1 MWVCMSVHLND
12 RESVFVCV
20 CLCYEIC
27 TRKIWAKKSVSS
39 FLLLSSLFPFSFFRK
54 GTVCCTR
61 GSTTPGTLLWC
72 KPESNSGALCRKHAR
87 THTRAFTSVHE
98 QTLRFM
104 FRASKQRRK
113 ADRIVLECQE
123 QAYWLINRPPV
134 RSITLYCIQ
143 LYCAVHAMLQHNYMI
158 ISILSNY

>member
-1 MWVCMSVHLND
+1 MTEKVCLC
-12 RESVFVCV
+12 VFVCV
-20 CLCYEIC
+20 MKYAPGKFGPRSLCHH
-27 TRKIWAKKSVSS
+27 SS
-39 FLLLSSLFPFSFFRK
+39 SSPPSFPFPFFRK

-98 QTLRFM
+98 LTLWFM

-134 RSITLYCIQ
+134 RSTTLYCIQ

-158 ISILSNY
+158 ISILGNY